1 MPPVDRLAPNRGALA
16 ELARLGRW
24 SEANNAALEAV
35 RLLQSEPT
43 GVIAAELADL
53 VYVAGGPRPGQ
64 SPPAGERLIVPDE
77 RAIAMQALSVVN
89 RIGELDEAVEA
100 AETAL
105 SSPGRWEV
113 GTFWYAV
120 LALVYADQLESAR
133 EHCAR
138 AVHNASRSSSE
149 RHRHAAA
156 VLHARVAF
164 LTGDSVTAA
173 NRFTGLL
180 AAGVHS
186 QQHGLAVA
194 WTVAAL
200 IDLGALEDAGDLLRR
215 NGLTGALDDE
225 GDRAEVLWSRGLLHE
240 AIDSPQAAFEDF
252 MACGRELLKRSVI
265 NPAVIPWRSA
275 AARNA
280 YAIERRDISLAL
292 AREEVVEANRWGAPN
307 PIGRALGV
315 DALITDSYEGAD
327 PLHTAAAL
335 LETGGANA
343 DLRKLWYD
351 FGAKL
356 SLERHFAE
364 GEQALSAARDLAA
377 RSRNRFWVD
386 RIDTA
391 LRNWGDG
398 GSYRELSRQDFRV
411 AYLARL
417 GFGNKDIAGR
427 LHVSLRTVELCLS
440 TVYRKLGISGRGG
453 LRSVLFPPL

>member
-1 MPPVDRLAPNRGALA
+1 MSPVDRLAPNRGALA

-24 SEANNAALEAV
+24 SEANDAAMEAV
-35 RLLQSEPT
+35 RRLQAEPA
-43 GVIAAELADL
+43 GVLASELADL

-64 SPPAGERLIVPDE
+64 VPPSSERLVVPEE
-77 RAIAMQALSVVN
+77 RGLAMRALSVVN
-89 RIGELDEAVEA
+89 RIGRLDEATEA
-100 AETAL
+100 AEAAL

-120 LALVYADQLESAR
+120 LALVYADHLDSAR
-133 EHCAR
+133 THCAR
-138 AVHNASRSSSE
+138 AVHDASRSGSE

-164 LTGDSVTAA
+164 LTGDSATAA
-173 NRFTGLL
+173 NRFALL
-180 AAGVHS
+180 LDDGVHP
-186 QQHGLAVA
+186 QQRGLVVA
-194 WTVAAL
+194 WAVAAL
-200 IDLGALEDAGDLLRR
+200 IDLGDLESAGELLRE
-215 NGLTGALDDE
+215 NGLTSTLDNE
-225 GDRAEVLWSRGLLHE
+225 GDRAEVLWARGLLHE
-240 AIDSPQAAFEDF
+240 AVDRPQAAFADF

-280 YAIERRDISLAL
+280 SATERADIALAL
-292 AREEVVEANRWGAPN
+292 AREEVVEAHRWGAPN

-315 DALITDSYEGAD
+315 DALITDSYAEAD
-327 PLHTAAAL
+327 PLRTAAAL
-335 LETGGANA
+335 LETGGASA
-343 DLRKLWYD
+343 DLRNLWYT

-356 SLERHFAE
+356 SLERHFDA
-364 GEQALSAARDLAA
+364 GEEAFAAARQLAVQA
-377 RSRNRFWVD
+377 GNRFWTE
-386 RIDTA
+386 RIDAA
-391 LRNWGDG
+391 LRNWSEG
-398 GSYRELSRQDFRV
+398 GGYRELSRQDFRV

-440 TVYRKLGISGRGG
+440 TVYRKLGISRRDG